1 MKNKCAVVRLAKN
14 NTKSMTEKNRGTV
27 NLFVIAFALA
37 GGSLSHPFVLG
48 DFGFT
53 ASFSL
58 GLS

>member
-1 MKNKCAVVRLAKN
+1 MCCGAVGKN